1 MAAVLLALSSAVLFG
16 AMAVALRVALR
27 AHPEPDV
34 GAVASTLVAVV
45 VALFAALVEP
55 GTGELA
61 HPRELALFALAGL
74 LAPGVSQIMLILAI
88 RDAGASRTSVV
99 VGCAPLVAATLA
111 IVLLDEPF
119 EGALALGA
127 ALIVG
132 AGLLLVGETTRP
144 AGFRVVGIAFA
155 CAATILFSTRDVLVR
170 WYSTESA
177 LGPEEAAAAALVAGA
192 LVMTAYAALAR
203 RGALGEALARPALLH
218 FLPAG
223 ALFGISY
230 VLAFEAY
237 YRGKVTVVSPLI
249 ATESLWAVILSALVL
264 RRSEAVGPRLVLA
277 AVLVVVGG
285 VIIGAHR

>member
-1 MAAVLLALSSAVLFG
+1 
-16 AMAVALRVALR
+16 
-27 AHPEPDV
+27 
-34 GAVASTLVAVV
+34 
-45 VALFAALVEP
+45 
-55 GTGELA
+55 
-61 HPRELALFALAGL
+61 
-74 LAPGVSQIMLILAI
+74 MLILAI

-264 RRSEAVGPRLVLA
+264 RRSEAVGARLVLA
-277 AVLVVVGG
+277 AVLVVLGG